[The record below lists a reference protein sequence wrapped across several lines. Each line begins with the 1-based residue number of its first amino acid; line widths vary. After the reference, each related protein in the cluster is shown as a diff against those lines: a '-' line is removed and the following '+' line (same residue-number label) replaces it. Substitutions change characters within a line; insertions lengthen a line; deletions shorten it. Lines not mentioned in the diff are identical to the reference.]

1 MSRSSICAA
10 LSLAITSNSVSPLFQ
25 HFDICPL
32 PLTPFEINDAT
43 ALLVILFES
52 ALLRRLNADGPGHAI
67 GLSLGKF
74 FSEDFDAP
82 RSRLMVA
89 MMVAMVV
96 ANHFLETDLEKLQA
110 AVSMGYA
117 GLPRPRPPNLRASI
131 HRVRCLRA
139 GRHHS
144 DD

>member
-1 MSRSSICAA
+1 MDGLGLALQLQGQNSFLKSRDEMSEALTSSASIMSRSSICAA

-74 FSEDFDAP
+74 FSENFEY
-82 RSRLMVA
+82 LG
-89 MMVAMVV
+89 
-96 ANHFLETDLEKLQA
+96 F
-110 AVSMGYA
+110 
-117 GLPRPRPPNLRASI
+117 
-131 HRVRCLRA
+131 
-139 GRHHS
+139 
-144 DD
+144 